1 MNSSNSKKKKKREKD
16 GEYVGTLQLL
26 LLQLLLLPV
35 VIMNT
40 STQPIC
46 GSLLPTCP
54 CIYVYNIILHNLC
67 VFPSQQPREKN
78 KKTKKQPRR
87 KKECFPH

>member
-16 GEYVGTLQLL
+16 GEYVGT
-26 LLQLLLLPV
+26 LQLLLLPV

>member
-26 LLQLLLLPV
+26 LLPV

-46 GSLLPTCP
+46 GSLLPTGP

-67 VFPSQQPREKN
+67 VFPSQQPREKT
-78 KKTKKQPRR
+78 KKTKNSLVE
-87 KKECFPH
+87 KKNVFPIKP